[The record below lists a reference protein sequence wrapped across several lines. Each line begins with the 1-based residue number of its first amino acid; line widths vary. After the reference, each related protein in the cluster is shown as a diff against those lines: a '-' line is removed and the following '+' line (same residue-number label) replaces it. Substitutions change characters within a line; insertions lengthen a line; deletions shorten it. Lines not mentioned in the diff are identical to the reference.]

1 MDYKCKSEIINYK
14 IISDY
19 EKLNYFIELLPD
31 NNKDE
36 RYMLYL
42 FARKKYNYIEG
53 LTADKCQLKRVMCHK
68 KDIVKSLEQLQIEE
82 GKWTFD
88 DITIPQDNLVV
99 YIQPNL
105 RCLKKAARKTQSE
118 IVDNLLDNGN
128 LNIKSLFYNNLQKY
142 ASNKTFYLLDIDK
155 KPDIEINEDELLNWL
170 KLCIGFNPIIIKTKN
185 GYHVL
190 IETILLTESFKNKWF
205 NNLINNLPVS
215 FDRTLN
221 GDSLCVIPGTI
232 QANFEPY
239 MI

>member
-1 MDYKCKSEIINYK
+1 MDCIYKSEIINYK

-19 EKLNYFIELLPD
+19 EKLNSFIELLPN

-42 FARKKYNYIEG
+42 FARKKYNHVEG
-53 LTADKCQLKRVMCHK
+53 LIADKCQLKRIMCHK

-88 DITIPQDNLVV
+88 DIIIPQDNLVV
-99 YIQPNL
+99 YIQPNS

-118 IVDNLLDNGN
+118 IVDNLLGGGN
-128 LNIKSLFYNNLQKY
+128 LNVKSLFYNNLQKY
-142 ASNKTFYLLDIDK
+142 ASDKRFYLLDIDK
-155 KPDIEINEDELLNWL
+155 KPDIEIDENELLDWL
-170 KLCIGFNPIIIKTKN
+170 KLCIGFIPLIIKTKN

-190 IETILLTESFKNKWF
+190 IETILLAESFKSKWF
-205 NNLINNLPVS
+205 NNLNNNLPNS
-215 FDRTLN
+215 FERTLN
-221 GDSLCVIPGTI
+221 GDNFCVIPGII